1 MSERDVTPPQLPF
14 SLKPKSIAIIVV
26 VALIVGIAASSF
38 FVVDQTEQSVVLL
51 FGQYNRTAGPGLHFK
66 LPFGIEQNYNVPT
79 QVIQNMSFG
88 FRTARPGVTSV
99 RSDVDYPEESIMLT
113 GDLNIGDVEW
123 IIQYRIVDPQAW
135 LFKVEDQQK
144 TIRDISQSVVNEL
157 VGDRA
162 IVDVLGAERPAIETQ
177 GQENMNEILDGYGLG
192 INVTAVRLQ
201 NIVPPAG
208 RVQDAFE
215 DVNRAIQDMN
225 RLINEGRE
233 QYNQEIPRA
242 RGEADQMIQ
251 IAEGYAAERVNDAQ
265 GNSARFNSVLGEYV
279 QAPATTRT
287 RLYFEMVEN
296 VFRGQEGT
304 QLVDR
309 NLSNFIPFLN
319 LNQGS
324 SGQGAL
330 PMGSQQQEQGGNQ

>member
-14 SLKPKSIAIIVV
+14 TLKPKTIAIIIV
-26 VALIVGIAASSF
+26 VAILVAIGASSF
-38 FVVDQTEQSVVLL
+38 FVVDQTEQAVVLL
-51 FGQYNRTAGPGLHFK
+51 LGRYNRTAGPGLHFK
-66 LPFGIEQNYNVPT
+66 LPFGIERSHTVPT
-79 QVIQNMSFG
+79 QVVQNMSFG
-88 FRTARPGVTSV
+88 FRTERPGITSV

-113 GDLNIGDVEW
+113 GDLNIVDVEW

-135 LFKVEDQQK
+135 LFNVESQEK

-162 IVDVLGAERPAIETQ
+162 IVDVLGKERPPIETQ
-177 GQENMNEILDGYGLG
+177 GQENMNEILQDYGLG

-215 DVNRAIQDMN
+215 DVNRAVQDMN

-233 QYNQEIPRA
+233 AYNEEIPRA
-242 RGEADQMIQ
+242 RGQADQMVQ
-251 IAEGYAAERVNDAQ
+251 VAEGYAAERVNDAQ
-265 GNSARFNSVLGEYV
+265 GNSARFDSVLGEYQ
-279 QAPATTRT
+279 QAPETTRT

-296 VFRGQEGT
+296 VFREQEET

-319 LNQGS
+319 LNQGT
-324 SGQGAL
+324 SGE
-330 PMGSQQQEQGGNQ
+330 GSFPTVPNEQNEGGNR

>member
-14 SLKPKSIAIIVV
+14 KLKPKSIAIIIV
-26 VALIVGIAASSF
+26 VAILVGVGASSF
-38 FVVDQTEQSVVLL
+38 FVVDQTEQAVVLR
-51 FGQYNRTAGPGLHFK
+51 FGQYNRTAGAGLHFK
-66 LPFGIEQNYNVPT
+66 LPFGLEQNYNVPT
-79 QVIQNMSFG
+79 QVIQNMAFG
-88 FRTARPGVTSV
+88 FRTQRPGVTSV

-113 GDLNIGDVEW
+113 GDLNIVDVEW
-123 IIQYRIVDPQAW
+123 IIQYRITNPQSW
-135 LFKVEDQQK
+135 LFNVEDQEK

-162 IVDVLGAERPAIETQ
+162 IVDVLGQERPAIETQ
-177 GQENMNEILDGYGLG
+177 GQENMNTILDSYGLG

-215 DVNRAIQDMN
+215 DVNRAVQDMN

-242 RGEADQMIQ
+242 RGEADQMVQ
-251 IAEGYAAERVNDAQ
+251 IAEGYAAERVNNAQ
-265 GNSARFNSVLGEYV
+265 GDASRFNSVLGEYE

-287 RLYFEMVEN
+287 RLYFEMIEN
-296 VFRGQEGT
+296 VFRDQEET
-304 QLVDR
+304 QLIDR
-309 NLSNFIPFLN
+309 NLSNFIPLLN
-319 LNQGS
+319 LSQESPAQG
-324 SGQGAL
+324 GL
-330 PMGSQQQEQGGNQ
+330 TQQQGGQQ